1 MIIDP
6 AALNRQERNALITG
20 IVGPRPIAWI
30 SSIAPDGSSNL
41 APFSFFNAFSF
52 DPPTIAVGPGSR
64 RGINK
69 DTLRN
74 LKATGEFA
82 LSVVDRDLAERANA
96 SSGEFPPEVDEWEVA
111 GVTPKPCEVVAPPRV
126 AESPA
131 ALECRVRQVVELGE
145 GDQASNAL
153 VLARVL
159 RIHIRDDALDSGQVV
174 PEALDLVG
182 RMGGDEWCT
191 TRDRFALPRPATAD
205 PVEIAAHLAGSN
217 GIERLNSNRRR

>member
-6 AALNRQERNALITG
+6 ANVDRRERNALITG

-30 SSIAPDGSSNL
+30 SSLAPDGSANL

-52 DPPTIAVGPGSR
+52 DPPTVAIGPGSR
-64 RGINK
+64 QGVNK

-74 LKATGEFA
+74 LKAGGEFA
-82 LSVVDRDLAERANA
+82 LSVVSRELAERANA
-96 SSGEFPPEVDEWEVA
+96 SSGEFPPEVDEWEVV
-111 GVTPKPCEVVAPPRV
+111 GLTPEPCEVVAPPRV

-145 GDQASNAL
+145 GDRASNAL

-159 RIHIRDDALDSGQVV
+159 RIHIRDDALEAGQVV
-174 PEALDLVG
+174 PEVLDLVG
-182 RMGGDEWCT
+182 RMGGDEWST
-191 TRDRFALPRPATAD
+191 TRDRFTLPRPPTAD
-205 PVEIAAHLAGSN
+205 PEEIARGLADSDDLA
-217 GIERLNSNRRR
+217 RLNSDRGR